1 MGSYV
6 PSTQEERQKM
16 LQAIGLNSVEEL
28 YQDVPSQML
37 LHDQLNLPTGMSE
50 LKWGVPCPPWR
61 PRTRRMPP
69 SFGALVLMTT
79 TSLPS

>member
-6 PSTQEERQKM
+6 PSTKEERQKM

-37 LHDQLNLPTGMSE
+37 LHDQLNI
-50 LKWGVPCPPWR
+50 PP
-61 PRTRRMPP
+61 
-69 SFGALVLMTT
+69 A
-79 TSLPS
+79 